1 MIVEQAMSSQ
11 LELQLD
17 HRECIPGQR
26 ALPFLP
32 ADNQRRLRE
41 RGLVKPGMPFYCL
54 MNKSGHVMTWTG
66 KGMKPGW
73 VRHWLEMGGSVD
85 ELRATL

>member
-1 MIVEQAMSSQ
+1 MPA
-11 LELQLD
+11 
-17 HRECIPGQR
+17 
-26 ALPFLP
+26 ALPTQLALPIDRQYIAGQHAIAGIP
-32 ADNQRRLRE
+32 ADDLRRLRE
-41 RGLVKPGMPFYCL
+41 RGLVKPGFPFYCL
-54 MNKSGHVMTWTG
+54 INQSGHAMTWTG